1 MQLARP
7 SHASLA
13 HGSSATSLAA
23 YEAQGGSRDPGDLE
37 VGSLRGILFISS
49 PVTCR
54 RATYL
59 WHIYQTMLQ
68 RTRLVNT
75 LASLEKLHPFV
86 FTSPENPYSNM
97 VQIKIMWPRGDVRE
111 ALDTSS
117 RRTKSSGLSGFVSFK
132 RRKDA
137 EAALRE
143 LDGAAWAGSTLR
155 VGWSKA
161 VPTSGKVLYGSSK
174 NHKSY
179 SNGLYHYR

>member
-1 MQLARP
+1 
-7 SHASLA
+7 
-13 HGSSATSLAA
+13 
-23 YEAQGGSRDPGDLE
+23 
-37 VGSLRGILFISS
+37 
-49 PVTCR
+49 
-54 RATYL
+54 
-59 WHIYQTMLQ
+59 MLQ

-86 FTSPENPYSNM
+86 FKSSENLYSNM
-97 VQIKIMWPRGDVRE
+97 VLQIKIMWPRGDVRE

-174 NHKSY
+174 NHQSY
-179 SNGLYHYR
+179 SNSLYNYR